1 MLLYAQAV
9 DFPVVFGFGGGGGWL
24 VCLFERG
31 TFEPKGYKGGFSLQV
46 VWISGIHSGH
56 K

>member
-1 MLLYAQAV
+1 MFLYAQAV
-9 DFPVVFGFGGGGGWL
+9 DFPVVFRLVGWFVSRREYL
-24 VCLFERG
+24 N
-31 TFEPKGYKGGFSLQV
+31 PKAIKGGSSLQV